1 MRLARYAFAAIAVFT
16 LTAVTATPALAQVD
30 VRVKIDTKA
39 VKDAAQDVAREVRMA
54 VQSALGPEFRRDLQD
69 AVRDLVESFEDW
81 GTLPW
86 GSGDWGQ
93 SQRFRHTL
101 NDRETRRFNIGPS
114 GQLDLETL
122 SGDVT
127 VRRGS
132 GRELVVEIV
141 RDSRGTSDATAKAGL
156 DAFRAVSEERGGR
169 VTIKTTY
176 PSQRGRSEY
185 SVSVN
190 YLVSA
195 PAGTRISARSLS
207 GNVSVEGIDGE
218 VSVDSKSGNLKITDV
233 GRLMSATTLSGNVTL
248 TNVGAEGL
256 LEASTASGEIL
267 ATGIK
272 ARRLSLQA
280 ISGSVTGRGIEAG
293 DVKLSC
299 ISGNVSFDGALTP
312 RGRYEFSSHSGNVHI
327 TIDGRVGFSFE
338 GSAFS
343 GSVRSDLALQGS
355 RTEQR
360 TGTGRRTDNN
370 RRLSG
375 TFGDGSAVIN
385 ATSFSGS
392 VVVTRK

>member
-1 MRLARYAFAAIAVFT
+1 MRLARYAIGAAVMLAV
-16 LTAVTATPALAQVD
+16 AATPALAQVD

-54 VQSALGPEFRRDLQD
+54 VQSALGPEFRKDLHD
-69 AVRDLVESFEDW
+69 AIRDLVESFEDW

-86 GSGDWGQ
+86 GSGDWEQ

-101 NDRETRRFNIGPS
+101 NDRETRRFNIGPT
-114 GQLDLETL
+114 GQLDLETI

-127 VRRGS
+127 IRRGS

-141 RDSRGTSDATAKAGL
+141 RDSRGTTDATAKAGL
-156 DAFRAVSEERGGR
+156 DAVRAVSEERGGR
-169 VTIKTTY
+169 VTIKTVY

-185 SVSVN
+185 SVNVN
-190 YLVSA
+190 FIVSA
-195 PAGTRISARSLS
+195 PAGTRISTRSIS
-207 GNVSVEGIDGE
+207 GGTLVEGIDGE
-218 VSVDSKSGNLKITDV
+218 VSVNTTSGDVKITDAARV
-233 GRLMSATTLSGNVTL
+233 MSATTISGEITL

-256 LEASTASGEIL
+256 LEASTASGQIL
-267 ATGIK
+267 ATGVK

-280 ISGSVTGRGIEAG
+280 ISGRVTARGIEAG

-299 ISGNVSFDGALTP
+299 ISGDVSFDGALTP
-312 RGRYEFSSHSGNVHI
+312 RGRYEFSSHSGNVLI
-327 TIDGRVGFSFE
+327 AIDGSVGFSFE

-343 GSVRSDLALQGS
+343 GGVRSDLALQGGRPDTRS
-355 RTEQR
+355 AS
-360 TGTGRRTDNN
+360 GRRTSTIRN
-370 RRLSG
+370 LSG